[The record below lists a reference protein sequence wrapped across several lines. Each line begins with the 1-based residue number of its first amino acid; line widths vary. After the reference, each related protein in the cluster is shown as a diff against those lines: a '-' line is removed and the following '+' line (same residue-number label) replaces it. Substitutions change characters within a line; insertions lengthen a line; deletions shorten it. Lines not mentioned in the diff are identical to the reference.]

1 MNTDTAMDWIRGFLM
16 ELKIPVKGNC
26 RLLPGGKMTA
36 VMILASVICALGL
49 GIMAAENGSLPQ
61 IICFTFLVL
70 FWIFLGGAYISGK
83 KAEKKQ
89 EKPLPINEA
98 YLEIVKCHDYSKLPE
113 FPYMPDAYRNGV
125 IQKGRNVCG
134 CCNHE
139 TEYIADGIYWHG
151 DIVPVCPWCLASG
164 AAAVKYINCEFNPD
178 YHPPMTSEAV
188 EEIIYRTPPIPG
200 WQDIQWESCCN
211 DAMLYLE
218 AIGTKKALEK
228 YRGNTAFENEIHDFE
243 PFPEFDQLQ
252 AELPDKGESSLLVH
266 VFKCQ
271 HCGRYKL
278 NFDAD

>member
-1 MNTDTAMDWIRGFLM
+1 MDWIRGFLM

-36 VMILASVICALGL
+36 VMILASVNCALGL

-70 FWIFLGGAYISGK
+70 FWIFLGGAYILGK

-98 YLEIVKCHDYSKLPE
+98 YLEIVKCHDYSKIPE
-113 FPYMPDAYRNGV
+113 FPYMPHAYKLGIITKDRHVCDCCEKTVTHMYDGV
-125 IQKGRNVCG
+125 FYSV
-134 CCNHE
+134 HE
-139 TEYIADGIYWHG
+139 ITNL
-151 DIVPVCPWCLASG
+151 CPWCIAGG
-164 AAAVKYINCEFNPD
+164 AAAMKYNGTFNEFYTDVPPDIN
-178 YHPPMTSEAV
+178 
-188 EEIIYRTPPIPG
+188 EIVSRRTPAISG

-228 YRGNTAFENEIHDFE
+228 YRGNAAFENEIHDFE

-252 AELPDKGESSLLVH
+252 AELPDRRESSLLVH
-266 VFKCQ
+266 VFKCR
-271 HCGRYKL
+271 HCGRYRL